1 MTAELFLSHDTY
13 NFYPTVSRMLYAA
26 GDFRVPHHTT
36 VTAAGEF
43 LVQL

>member
-26 GDFRVPHHTT
+26 GDLRVPHHTT